1 MERQTALT
9 IDELIT
15 MANDP
20 ATHQRCLYVNEIG
33 VVFLMDEGEDKEKAR
48 KKLLEFLKDKEK
60 SAHYPAYMYL
70 RDGLKKS
77 ADTEIETALNL
88 FAENPQNT
96 DLMRMVEK
104 RDAGQSPKN

>member
-20 ATHQRCLYVNEIG
+20 TTHQRCLYVNEIG

-48 KKLLEFLKDKEK
+48 KKLLELLKDKEK

-77 ADTEIETALNL
+77 TNTEVETALKE
-88 FAENPQNT
+88 FAENPQNKEI
-96 DLMRMVEK
+96 M
-104 RDAGQSPKN
+104 AAIKNRPQK